1 MVYQQESTDFSNP
14 TRSKTPDMANA
25 SFTGTFP
32 RMRDKGSVSRQPLG
46 SIKSASTWN
55 LTEGDGNKQSRLE
68 NGSSISNILDIFK
81 LRPSS
86 RIYDKFGICD
96 NNLYGLVP
104 PLEQTWRNFVYTNN
118 NSKHDRGT
126 NEGESGCS
134 MTAVN
139 LLNETFKNSSD
150 NNTLF
155 KQKLALALELQNVM
169 YTLE

>member
-1 MVYQQESTDFSNP
+1 
-14 TRSKTPDMANA
+14 MANT

-32 RMRDKGSVSRQPLG
+32 RMRDKGSGSRQPLE

-55 LTEGDGNKQSRLE
+55 LAEGDGNKPSRLE
-68 NGSSISNILDIFK
+68 NGSSISNILDIFR

-96 NNLYGLVP
+96 NNLNALLP
-104 PLEQTWRNFVYTNN
+104 PLEQICRNFFYTNN
-118 NSKHDRGT
+118 NSKHDTST
-126 NEGESGCS
+126 NEGESGCN

-150 NNTLF
+150 NNTSL
-155 KQKLALALELQNVM
+155 KQKLALALELENVM